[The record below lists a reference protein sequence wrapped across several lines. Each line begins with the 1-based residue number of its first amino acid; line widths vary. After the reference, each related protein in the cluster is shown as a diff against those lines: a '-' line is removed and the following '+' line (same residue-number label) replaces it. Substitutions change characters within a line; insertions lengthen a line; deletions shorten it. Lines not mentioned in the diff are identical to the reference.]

1 MNSKIEY
8 AFKNYITFVHWYLN
22 MWFSWLD
29 ETQEIYCLTTNNE
42 TGVSLAIL
50 REKTVKCQREPVNK
64 SLTIVK
70 HLSKWLLEE
79 IMLYRFL
86 YQPYLIYMFVDSTSS

>member
-8 AFKNYITFVHWYLN
+8 AYKNYITFVHWYLN

-42 TGVSLAIL
+42 TGVSLAFL
-50 REKTVKCQREPVNK
+50 REKKVKCQREPVNK
-64 SLTIVK
+64 VSPFKMAFRRDYVIQISGLK
-70 HLSKWLLEE
+70 HDKITFIFCVYE
-79 IMLYRFL
+79 F
-86 YQPYLIYMFVDSTSS
+86 TSS